1 MKLLQD
7 VGKGE
12 YLPVKAYEN
21 RFYIASREQGM
32 YVLEGKA
39 IIEKESKDGSNYRA
53 QVKTLDAEYTVFELP
68 YIYYPGYRITL
79 DSLELKCYETEN
91 GFLGFVLGKEESGRI
106 EVKYTGTSAMKLSMF
121 ITINSTVFG
130 IVYLLE
136 LDKKILKNIKRKKVN
151 KKEEKEMKEV
161 KENTGKK

>member
-53 QVKTLDAEYTVFELP
+53 QVKTLDAEYTVFEL
-68 YIYYPGYRITL
+68 
-79 DSLELKCYETEN
+79 K
-91 GFLGFVLGKEESGRI
+91 
-106 EVKYTGTSAMKLSMF
+106 
-121 ITINSTVFG
+121 STA
-130 IVYLLE
+130 
-136 LDKKILKNIKRKKVN
+136 NIKSPL
-151 KKEEKEMKEV
+151 
-161 KENTGKK
+161 